1 MKALYIKSVFL
12 SRKIL
17 AHGGG
22 SGIKGEGC
30 QRLFILE
37 NDPLP
42 PAEIIYR
49 KPEWKKGA
57 TAKEGSTM
65 GRRKAMKSTGAS
77 LTPSERLNHL
87 INTSRLR
94 KDSIS

>member
-22 SGIKGEGC
+22 GGIKGEGC

-37 NDPLP
+37 NDLFSPQKSLIVDQNGKIGQLQKREAP
-42 PAEIIYR
+42 WAGE
-49 KPEWKKGA
+49 KP
-57 TAKEGSTM
+57 
-65 GRRKAMKSTGAS
+65 RKAPT
-77 LTPSERLNHL
+77 LLLPHL
-87 INTSRLR
+87 SG
-94 KDSIS
+94 